1 MAFNHTWQALLRPG
15 ASSDFF
21 ANGMPGRFD
30 PAATG
35 FNPTNAWWLSELSR
49 LIYRRR
55 GGTQPTALDPPSSAR
70 EEFLQKVGLRENRF
84 FHTRHAQAALVETT
98 TDSRRAFAVLVFRGT
113 SGPLSTWR
121 FNLDAAPAAW
131 PGGGRVHRGFK
142 TIFRNI
148 WPEMAGELQRVRKP
162 LFYTGHSLGG
172 ALAILAAASLP
183 PRAVYTFGAP
193 RVGDAGFIAALR
205 PARIFHV
212 VNPNDLI
219 TTLPP
224 VGKWLRF
231 AHAGEIHP
239 NPAHQPAPTRLGDVP
254 EFLAQHAPCNYT
266 AQLPLPARR

>member
-15 ASSDFF
+15 ASTDFF

-30 PAATG
+30 PAAAG

-49 LIYRRR
+49 LIYRR
-55 GGTQPTALDPPSSAR
+55 GGAEPTVLGPSSSAR
-70 EEFLQKVGLRENRF
+70 QAFLQKVGLRENHF
-84 FHTRHAQAALVETT
+84 FYTRHAQAALVETAA
-98 TDSRRAFAVLVFRGT
+98 DNPRAFAVLVFRGT
-113 SGPLSTWR
+113 NGPLSNWL
-121 FNLDAAPAAW
+121 FNLDATPAAW

-142 TIFRNI
+142 TIFGNI
-148 WPEMAGELQRVRKP
+148 WQDMAGELQRVRKP

-193 RVGDAGFIAALR
+193 RVGDADFVAALR

-212 VNPNDLI
+212 VNPNDLV

-224 VGKWLRF
+224 VGKRLRF
-231 AHAGEIHP
+231 AHAGEIHS
-239 NPAHQPAPTRLGDVP
+239 NAAQQPALFGGVP

>member
-21 ANGMPGRFD
+21 ASTIPGRFD

-35 FNPTNAWWLSELSR
+35 FSPTNAWWLSELSR
-49 LIYRRR
+49 LIYRK
-55 GGTQPTALDPPSSAR
+55 GGDEPAALDPPASAR
-70 EEFLQKVGLRENRF
+70 EAFLQKVGLRENCF
-84 FHTRHAQAALVETT
+84 FYTRHAQAALVETT
-98 TDSRRAFAVLVFRGT
+98 ADSDRAFAVLVFRGT
-113 SGPLSTWR
+113 SGSLSNWY
-121 FNLDAAPAAW
+121 FNLNAAPAAW

-172 ALAILAAASLP
+172 ALAILAAACLP
-183 PRAVYTFGAP
+183 PQAVYTFGAP
-193 RVGDAGFIAALR
+193 RVGDANFVAALR
-205 PARIFHV
+205 PARIFHI
-212 VNPNDLI
+212 VNPNDLV

-224 VGKWLRF
+224 VGKWLCF

-239 NPAHQPAPTRLGDVP
+239 NPAPQPVQTRFGYVP

-266 AQLPLPARR
+266 AQLPPPAHR

>member
-15 ASSDFF
+15 ASTDFF

-30 PAATG
+30 PAAAG

-49 LIYRRR
+49 LIYRR
-55 GGTQPTALDPPSSAR
+55 GGAEPTTLDPSSSAR
-70 EEFLQKVGLRENRF
+70 QAFLQKVGLRENHF
-84 FHTRHAQAALVETT
+84 FHTRHAQAALVETAA
-98 TDSRRAFAVLVFRGT
+98 DNPRAFAVLVFRGT
-113 SGPLSTWR
+113 SGPLSNWL
-121 FNLDAAPAAW
+121 FNLDATPATW

-142 TIFRNI
+142 TIFGNI
-148 WPEMAGELQRVRKP
+148 WQDMVGELQRVRKP

-193 RVGDAGFIAALR
+193 RVGDADFVAALR

-212 VNPNDLI
+212 VNPNDLV

-224 VGKWLRF
+224 VGKRLRF

-239 NPAHQPAPTRLGDVP
+239 NAAQQPALFGGVP